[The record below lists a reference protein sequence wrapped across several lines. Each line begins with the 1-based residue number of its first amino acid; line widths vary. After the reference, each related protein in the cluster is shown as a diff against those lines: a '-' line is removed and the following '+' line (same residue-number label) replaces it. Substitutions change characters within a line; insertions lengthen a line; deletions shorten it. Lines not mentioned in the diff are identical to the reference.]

1 MSVTA
6 GLTVAAL
13 TSLSLA
19 LACAGVLGRAS
30 GTRTGG
36 RAPYRLLAV
45 GTALGTLG
53 LIGTAAT
60 VVPGEDPGPGRLAPF
75 AFGLGAGS
83 LVLLLGVLRLHARGG
98 AVRHVLDGLVIA
110 SCTLYVGWTLVI
122 EPAYRAH
129 LGPGLSVLTR
139 PRLLLVAGPAV
150 LAVGVSAVLAVLV
163 WRAAGPRASVVV
175 TGAGVALT
183 GASGVGLLAALRH
196 GDGSLV
202 AALGVLYGLSQLTV
216 AGGARRADRVV
227 RPDEAAHGARAAGRR
242 ALVTW
247 VPVLCAIAA
256 AALRLTLVHSI
267 DNVGAVIA
275 GLIGVTLCARQASAL
290 REAHGYADE
299 LARER
304 EALRELAHSDA
315 LTGLGNRRR
324 LADALRRAGS
334 PPVLLAIDL
343 DGFKN
348 VNDMRG
354 HDVGDTVL
362 VEVAHRLRA
371 NLRPGDLP
379 VRLGGDEFAVL
390 MVAGRAQPE
399 PGCGAGGHAPTG
411 AGLEEAE
418 RVAARLLAVLSQP
431 YQVDGVAVFL
441 SASIGLA
448 GGAGATDVT
457 TLLRDADVSLRFAKQ
472 RGKNRVERFDA
483 AYEHWLR
490 RRTTLEHEL
499 RGALE
504 RDELSLA
511 YQPVLSLPDARPVGA
526 EALLRWYHPGLGQV
540 SPAEFIPVAEEA
552 GLVGQL
558 DRWVLHQACH
568 QLSRWLADG
577 HDVWLSVNISSR
589 ELHLPEYV
597 PQVLEVL
604 RAHRLPPGRL
614 VLEVTEHAVAVD
626 LDELAQRLGA
636 LRAAGVRIALDDFG
650 AGYSSLGQL
659 RRLPVDIIKIDRS
672 LVAEPAGTLVEVV
685 VGLGARL
692 GLEVVAEGVSEAAQ
706 RAAVEA
712 AGCRL
717 GQGDV
722 LHPPMLAEHVEALL
736 ARDMTAQDTGSAHIP
751 AQNLGQVDSG
761 REMRQA

>member
-1 MSVTA
+1 VPVTS
-6 GLTVAAL
+6 GLRA
-13 TSLSLA
+13 
-19 LACAGVLGRAS
+19 AGVLL
-30 GTRTGG
+30 GG
-36 RAPYRLLAV
+36 AGSIITV
-45 GTALGTLG
+45 AL
-53 LIGTAAT
+53 
-60 VVPGEDPGPGRLAPF
+60 VVPGGDASPGRLAPLASGV
-75 AFGLGAGS
+75 AFGS
-83 LVLLLGVLRLHARGG
+83 LVLLASLLRLPGAR
-98 AVRHVLDGLVIA
+98 VRPVLDGMLIA
-110 SCTLYVGWTLVI
+110 TCALYVCWTLAI
-122 EPAYRAH
+122 EPAFRRH
-129 LGPGLSVLTR
+129 LGPGMSVLTR
-139 PRLLLVAGPAV
+139 PRLLVLAGPAV
-150 LAVGVSAVLAVLV
+150 LAFGVWCVLAVLA
-163 WRAAGPRASVVV
+163 WRVVRPPAGLVLA
-175 TGAGVALT
+175 GAGVAVSA
-183 GASGVGLLAALRH
+183 ASGVALLAALRY
-196 GDGSLV
+196 GSRPPVAGL
-202 AALGVLYGLSQLTV
+202 AALYLSAQVAVVLGGRV
-216 AGGARRADRVV
+216 AGRATRTGTPPRV
-227 RPDEAAHGARAAGRR
+227 PR

-247 VPVLCAIAA
+247 LPVLCGIAA
-256 AALRLTLVHSI
+256 AAVRLVLVHSI
-267 DNVGAVIA
+267 DNVSAVIA

-290 REAHGYADE
+290 REAHGFADQ

-304 EALRELAHSDA
+304 EALRELANSDA

-324 LADALRRAGS
+324 LADVLNGAGA
-334 PPVLLAIDL
+334 PCVLLAIDL

-354 HDVGDTVL
+354 HDAGDRVL
-362 VEVAHRLRA
+362 VEVANRLRT
-371 NLRPGDLP
+371 NLRPADLP

-390 MVAGRAQPE
+390 MVD
-399 PGCGAGGHAPTG
+399 

-418 RVAARLLAVLSQP
+418 RVAARLLAVLAQP
-431 YQVDGVAVFL
+431 YQVDGVEVYL

-448 GGAGATDVT
+448 GPAGAAEVA
-457 TLLRDADVSLRFAKQ
+457 TLLRDADLSLRFAKQ
-472 RGKNRVERFDA
+472 RGKNRAERYDA
-483 AYEHWLR
+483 AYEQWLR

-504 RDELSLA
+504 RNELSLV
-511 YQPVLSLPDARPVGA
+511 YQPVLTLPDGQPVGA
-526 EALLRWYHPGLGQV
+526 EALLRWLHPGLGQV
-540 SPAEFIPVAEEA
+540 PPAEFIPVAEEA

-626 LDELAQRLGA
+626 LDELAQRLGE
-636 LRAAGVRIALDDFG
+636 LRAAGVRIALDSFG

-659 RRLPVDIIKIDRS
+659 RRLPVDLLKIDRT

-685 VGLGARL
+685 AGLGARL
-692 GLEVVAEGVSEAAQ
+692 GLEVVAEGVAEPAQ

-717 GQGDV
+717 GQGDL
-722 LHPPMLAEHVEALL
+722 LHPPMLAEHVEALFSQDVRP
-736 ARDMTAQDTGSAHIP
+736 ARIP